1 MANNGKKSEETVRV
15 ILKGYQEKFPA
26 FFTRLYDS
34 TTARGGFVP
43 PQVADFLGVF
53 EGIPYAIEV
62 KSSEKHNSLRDVPK
76 GYIRAS
82 QIVGG
87 RIFIRAGGKGLF
99 IFHGLRRDVWEVWD
113 TAQVI
118 DWVLNG
124 VELPEDLRMV
134 HVVGKKKLELDLSE
148 KLKWLKS
155 NL

>member
-99 IFHGLRRDVWEVWD
+99 IFHSLTGDIWEAWD
-113 TAQVI
+113 TQDI
-118 DWVLNG
+118 INWVLHDKKLTES
-124 VELPEDLRMV
+124 VRMLKV
-134 HVVGKKKLELDLSE
+134 KGKKNLESQLSE
-148 KLKWLKS
+148 VFYDQNKLR
-155 NL
+155 